1 VGFTFHLTPT
11 PIMTPT
17 RKDFALAATSPSGCG
32 FTNEQI
38 KILGMDPR
46 KQWLKMLIGTQI
58 PDEVWEAFVRAG
70 DSKRKLNYRK
80 QNRRVEDGP
89 TQFMDEGSI
98 SRSLNSIHRHPSESG
113 KSLPATS
120 FIPEPARNELFQSE
134 DWKFARAFVL
144 RRDKYT
150 CQHCRA
156 KGVRL
161 HVDHKI
167 PITVDWSRRLDL
179 LNLQTLC
186 EDCNVGK
193 SNYFIG

>member
-1 VGFTFHLTPT
+1 
-11 PIMTPT
+11 MKPT
-17 RKDFALAATSPSGCG
+17 RKDFAFAATSPSGCG

-38 KILGMDPR
+38 RILGMDPK
-46 KQWLKMLIGTQI
+46 KQWLKLLIGTEI
-58 PDEVWEAFVRAG
+58 PDEIWEAFVGAG
-70 DSKRKLNYRK
+70 DSKREENYKK
-80 QNRRVEDGP
+80 QGRSVSDGP
-89 TQFMDEGSI
+89 TQFTNEAQFSA
-98 SRSLNSIHRHPSESG
+98 SLNSIHSHPSEIR
-113 KSLPATS
+113 KSLPDTN
-120 FIPEPARNELFQSE
+120 FIPEPARNELFKSE

-193 SNYFIG
+193 SNFFVG